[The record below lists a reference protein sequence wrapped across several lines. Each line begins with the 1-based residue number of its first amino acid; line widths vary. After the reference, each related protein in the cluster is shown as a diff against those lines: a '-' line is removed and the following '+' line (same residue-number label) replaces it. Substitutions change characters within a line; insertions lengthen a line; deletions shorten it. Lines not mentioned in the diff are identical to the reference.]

1 MLAVGI
7 RNKRT
12 QNRKNFGPCCTE
24 RRSGN
29 IPRPSVEQAGVG
41 LGVNLGR
48 FGGVRSIYIGN
59 GKILGDFGIWALES
73 SDLLL
78 IYMDFCPID
87 ALEGARITTRYD
99 TPTGIDL

>member
-1 MLAVGI
+1 M
-7 RNKRT
+7 
-12 QNRKNFGPCCTE
+12 
-24 RRSGN
+24 
-29 IPRPSVEQAGVG
+29 EQAGVG

-78 IYMDFCPID
+78 IYKH
-87 ALEGARITTRYD
+87 RIV
-99 TPTGIDL
+99 DLVGSELVAGRMSTSEASDSATLWM